1 MMNSG
6 ERISRACPNR
16 MLAAIIAHDG
26 ELHVSREDVNAM
38 AERSISRLGS
48 PHGEECKIIRA
59 FKHIKP
65 WSPRSRAILALRLTA
80 AVSESTH
87 SELRSLEGYRYK
99 LEAISSLET
108 ILPSGRI
115 VFEIHNT
122 ILFTESL
129 SCSSRTKREGCS
141 RQDASTRMFSNDSF
155 Q

>member
-1 MMNSG
+1 MAFLPVAVIEGGLDFEKRGWMIVFRRNSMMNSG

-65 WSPRSRAILALRLTA
+65 WSPRS
-80 AVSESTH
+80 
-87 SELRSLEGYRYK
+87 
-99 LEAISSLET
+99 
-108 ILPSGRI
+108 
-115 VFEIHNT
+115 
-122 ILFTESL
+122 
-129 SCSSRTKREGCS
+129 
-141 RQDASTRMFSNDSF
+141 
-155 Q
+155 